1 MSYVDGFVLAVP
13 KKNVKAY
20 EKVAKTAARI
30 WKKHGALEFRECLA
44 DDLDTKMALTFK
56 KMLKLKPSEV
66 AFFSYITFKSRA
78 HRDAVNKKVIA
89 DPETEMDPKDMPFDM
104 RRMAYGGFKTLVS
117 R

>member
-30 WKKHGALEFRECLA
+30 WKRH
-44 DDLDTKMALTFK
+44 
-56 KMLKLKPSEV
+56 
-66 AFFSYITFKSRA
+66 
-78 HRDAVNKKVIA
+78 
-89 DPETEMDPKDMPFDM
+89 M
-104 RRMAYGGFKTLVS
+104 RRMAYGGFKTIVS